1 MKQAIQNYIEAYNNF
16 NIEGMLVDL
25 DENIVFENIN
35 NGETTLIIEGI
46 NDFNKQAEL
55 AATYFTVRHQ
65 EILKIEMEKDKAIV
79 SLKYTAVLAK
89 DLAETLKKGD
99 EMNLNGTSIF
109 YFNHH
114 KITKIEDII

>member
-46 NDFNKQAEL
+46 SDFSKQAEL

-99 EMNLNGTSIF
+99 EMILNGTSIF
-109 YFNHH
+109 HFNHH
-114 KITKIEDII
+114 KITKIEDIS